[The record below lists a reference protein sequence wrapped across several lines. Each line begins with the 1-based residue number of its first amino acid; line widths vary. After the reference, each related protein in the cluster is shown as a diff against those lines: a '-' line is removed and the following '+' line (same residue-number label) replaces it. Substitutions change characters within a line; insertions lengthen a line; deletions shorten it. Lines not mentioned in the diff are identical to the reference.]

1 MDDNYIE
8 WVETSNLFKIPIKE
22 KYKYYKDISNIK
34 FGLSMRVD
42 NLNVYS
48 NIFIEEAAQLLINAI
63 YLFEEGYF
71 DCAYYSLRQSIET
84 ATTMVYLSDIPD
96 DKMRAE
102 RFESWKTSGF
112 FPEQT
117 KMRVFLS
124 QKGIFYSD
132 MKSKMFDYFNYIK
145 DVMDEINKYVHK
157 QGFKNLYIGRIRLYF
172 NQEYFDLNIREEYEV
187 QFLTYLEKCIGIVA
201 MMRLA
206 IDPFPLLLLD
216 EEIYH
221 RTGATLTL
229 PYTGEFIKKYIGE
242 ETLNDYKS
250 TEIYLL
256 HYNYLIF
263 HEKQIPCITDIIKHN
278 YVDSTKIDLILSQMH
293 LLDNDAR
300 ITVLLVK
307 RCSKV
312 FKVNFYRGLLWY
324 YTDKYEDEQFI
335 INSTEKLLLIH
346 DSLVKYNFLYENI
359 FISVLECGDDY
370 IYLQHKEEI
379 NSKEYLDLQSI
390 VSNFHKL

>member
-132 MKSKMFDYFNYIK
+132 MKSKMFDYFNYI
-145 DVMDEINKYVHK
+145 
-157 QGFKNLYIGRIRLYF
+157 
-172 NQEYFDLNIREEYEV
+172 
-187 QFLTYLEKCIGIVA
+187 
-201 MMRLA
+201 
-206 IDPFPLLLLD
+206 
-216 EEIYH
+216 
-221 RTGATLTL
+221 
-229 PYTGEFIKKYIGE
+229 
-242 ETLNDYKS
+242 
-250 TEIYLL
+250 
-256 HYNYLIF
+256 
-263 HEKQIPCITDIIKHN
+263 
-278 YVDSTKIDLILSQMH
+278 
-293 LLDNDAR
+293 
-300 ITVLLVK
+300 
-307 RCSKV
+307 
-312 FKVNFYRGLLWY
+312 
-324 YTDKYEDEQFI
+324 
-335 INSTEKLLLIH
+335 
-346 DSLVKYNFLYENI
+346 
-359 FISVLECGDDY
+359 
-370 IYLQHKEEI
+370 
-379 NSKEYLDLQSI
+379 
-390 VSNFHKL
+390 

>member
-124 QKGIFYSD
+124 QKGIF
-132 MKSKMFDYFNYIK
+132 I
-145 DVMDEINKYVHK
+145 
-157 QGFKNLYIGRIRLYF
+157 
-172 NQEYFDLNIREEYEV
+172 
-187 QFLTYLEKCIGIVA
+187 
-201 MMRLA
+201 
-206 IDPFPLLLLD
+206 
-216 EEIYH
+216 
-221 RTGATLTL
+221 
-229 PYTGEFIKKYIGE
+229 
-242 ETLNDYKS
+242 
-250 TEIYLL
+250 
-256 HYNYLIF
+256 
-263 HEKQIPCITDIIKHN
+263 QI
-278 YVDSTKIDLILSQMH
+278 
-293 LLDNDAR
+293 
-300 ITVLLVK
+300 
-307 RCSKV
+307 
-312 FKVNFYRGLLWY
+312 
-324 YTDKYEDEQFI
+324 
-335 INSTEKLLLIH
+335 
-346 DSLVKYNFLYENI
+346 
-359 FISVLECGDDY
+359 
-370 IYLQHKEEI
+370 
-379 NSKEYLDLQSI
+379 
-390 VSNFHKL
+390 